1 MMLKAREGKLVLKN
15 KKYVKIVSLVVAA
28 LFVAGVVGMAV
39 SATGTGYAAGSASN
53 VGKVNHQAIVAQHPD
68 MAKAQE
74 TMKAE
79 VEQAKKEFDAKSA
92 SMNDKEKQDYYMQ
105 LQQRLNLKQQ
115 ELIAPIYDKV
125 DAAIKAVADAKG
137 LSVVMDA
144 SNVVYGG
151 QDITEDV
158 MKKIT
163 GK

>member
-1 MMLKAREGKLVLKN
+1 MLKN
-15 KKYVKIVSLVVAA
+15 KKYVKIVALVVAA
-28 LFVAGVVGMAV
+28 LFVVGVVGMAI

-53 VGKVNHQAIVAQHPD
+53 VGKVNHQAIVSQHPD
-68 MAKAQE
+68 MTKAQE
-74 TMKAE
+74 TMKQE
-79 VEQAKKEFDAKSA
+79 VEKAKTEFDAKSA

-137 LSVVMDA
+137 LAVVMDV
-144 SNVVYGG
+144 SSVVYGG
-151 QDITEDV
+151 QDITDDV
-158 MKKIT
+158 LKKVN

>member
-1 MMLKAREGKLVLKN
+1 VLKN

-28 LFVAGVVGMAV
+28 FFMLGVVGLAV
-39 SATGTGYAAGSASN
+39 SQTGKGYAAGAGTASN

-74 TMKAE
+74 AMQQE
-79 VEQAKKEFDAKSA
+79 VEAAKKEFDAKA
-92 SMNDKEKQDYYMQ
+92 ANMNEKEKQDYYMQ

-115 ELIAPIYDKV
+115 ELIGPIYDKV

-137 LSVVMDA
+137 LAVVLDA
-144 SNVVYGG
+144 GNVVYGG
-151 QDITEDV
+151 QDITDEV